1 MRQGWSLILALVWL
15 ISCTTCL
22 AADKLSHGRFKN
34 IVVYAPQGEVQ
45 SFVLLLSDDKGWNEG
60 MTGVAQSLATDGAMV
75 AGIDLP
81 QLAEAFAKDGASCV
95 VPGGDLENLSRFI
108 QAYYKLPT
116 YLTPILAG
124 RGAGGALAYAVL
136 AQAPPGIF
144 GGAISI
150 AFCPVLPLL
159 KPLCE
164 SGSAHF
170 ERRKDGAIDLLP
182 AAKLSRTWIALQS
195 VTGAACDA
203 ASARAFITKVPQAE
217 LLTVRDTDASPNG
230 SRQWLPQ
237 FRAAYARLAA
247 RGTVR
252 LPEPPKDLAGLPVVE
267 VPAAAKGDT
276 LAILISGDGG
286 WAGID
291 KELAA
296 ALVARGVPVAGLDS
310 LRYFWTARTPEG
322 TAKDVDRMIRF
333 YVHHWQKKRLLLLGY
348 SQGAN
353 VLPFIVNRLSPES
366 RALVALTVMMGLE
379 ANADFEFHVVSWL
392 KSSTTG
398 LAVRPEL
405 ERFPPGLALCIHGAD
420 ERESLCPKLN
430 RQRIRVAALPGGHHF
445 AGNYDQVAELILT
458 AAAER

>member
-1 MRQGWSLILALVWL
+1 VCA
-15 ISCTTCL
+15 

-34 IVVYAPQGEVQ
+34 VTVYVPQGEVR
-45 SFVLLLSDDKGWNEG
+45 SVALLLSDTTGWNDEMAG
-60 MTGVAQSLATDGAMV
+60 TAQALVADGAMV

-81 QLAEAFAKDGASCV
+81 QLAEAFDKDGANCV
-95 VPGGDLENLSRFI
+95 FAGGDLENLSRFV

-116 YLTPILAG
+116 YFTPILTG

-136 AQAPPGIF
+136 AQSAPGIF

-150 AFCPVLPLL
+150 AFCPLLPLR

-170 ERRKDGAIDLLP
+170 SRRKDGGIDLLP
-182 AAKLSRTWIALQS
+182 AAKLSQPWITLQGE
-195 VTGAACDA
+195 TGIRCDA
-203 ASARAFITKVPQAE
+203 AAARAFVAKVPQAE
-217 LLTVRDTDASPNG
+217 LLAVPDTGPSPG
-230 SRQWLPQ
+230 AGKQWLPQ
-237 FRAAYARLAA
+237 LRAAYMKLTA
-247 RGTVR
+247 RGTAS
-252 LPEPPKDLAGLPVVE
+252 LPAPPKDLSGLPVVE

-296 ALVARGVPVAGLDS
+296 ALVSRGVPVAGLDS
-310 LRYFWTARTPEG
+310 LRYFWTARSPES

-333 YVHHWQKKRLLLLGY
+333 YVHHWQKKRVLLLGY

-353 VLPFIVNRLSPES
+353 VLPFVVNRLSPES
-366 RALVALTVMMGLE
+366 RALVALAVMMGLE
-379 ANADFEFHVVSWL
+379 EKADFEFHVVNWL

-398 LAVRPEL
+398 LAVRPEV
-405 ERFPPGLALCIHGAD
+405 ERLPSGLGLCIHGAD
-420 ERESLCPKLN
+420 ERASLCPKLDA
-430 RQRIRVAALPGGHHF
+430 QRVRSAALPGGHHF
-445 AGNYDQVAELILT
+445 AGNYDKVAELIL
-458 AAAER
+458 AAATSAGR